1 MTTMKTTKKKQRFS
15 IDEKIENSKFSYTK
29 NLKYFIIAPLLIIVA
44 GIVLLCTLGF
54 NLGFDF
60 TGGTSMTVF
69 TNFNNANDSVVL
81 DELEQSYNLENG
93 DEYQAACEK
102 IEKVLNSF
110 GLSASSYQA
119 ATMTITSDEGY
130 SYTFVNCDAILFK
143 IQNADAADVES
154 QNEEIKL
161 ALLKEFG
168 YVSDDITAADLE
180 NVEFSALVSNG
191 GVIEPS
197 TNFELTMRIMLAFVI
212 AIVLVFLYVG
222 FRFDFTTAFAVAL
235 ALFHDVLIT
244 AAMMLICR
252 IQISI
257 AFFAA
262 LFMILCYSVYN
273 TIIIFD
279 RIKENL
285 KLSKNLGKVD
295 NHAVANKAVAN
306 TMMRTLITTIIA
318 LVLILFV
325 IIIGVDGVRE
335 FAFPMLVGILASFYS
350 SVFLAP
356 GLWAMVYRP
365 SKRKIARMAEKERL
379 AKEKAKEQYEV

>member
-110 GLSASSYQA
+110 GLSASSYQT
-119 ATMTITSDEGY
+119 ATMTIASDEGY
-130 SYTFVNCDAILFK
+130 SYTFENCDAILFK
-143 IQNADAADVES
+143 IQNADAANVES

-285 KLSKNLGKVD
+285 KFSKNLGKVD

-335 FAFPMLVGILASFYS
+335 FAFPMLVGLLASFYS

>member
-110 GLSASSYQA
+110 GLSASSYQT
-119 ATMTITSDEGY
+119 ATMTIASDEGY
-130 SYTFVNCDAILFK
+130 SYTFENCDAILFK

-379 AKEKAKEQYEV
+379 AKEKSKEQYEV

>member
-306 TMMRTLITTIIA
+306 TMMRTLITTVIA

-325 IIIGVDGVRE
+325 IIIGVNGVRE

>member
-130 SYTFVNCDAILFK
+130 SYTFENCDAILFK

-325 IIIGVDGVRE
+325 IIIGVNGVRE

-379 AKEKAKEQYEV
+379 AKEKSKEQYEV

>member
-110 GLSASSYQA
+110 GLSASSYQL
-119 ATMTITSDEGY
+119 ATMTIASDEGY
-130 SYTFVNCDAILFK
+130 SYTFENCDAILFK

-325 IIIGVDGVRE
+325 IIIGVNGVRE

-379 AKEKAKEQYEV
+379 AKEKSKEQYEV

>member
-130 SYTFVNCDAILFK
+130 SYTFENCDAILFK